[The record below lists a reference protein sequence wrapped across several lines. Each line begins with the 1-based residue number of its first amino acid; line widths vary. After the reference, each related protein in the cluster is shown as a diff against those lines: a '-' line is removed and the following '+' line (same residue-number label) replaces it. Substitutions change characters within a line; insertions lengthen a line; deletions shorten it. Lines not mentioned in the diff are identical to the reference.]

1 MQIQTLDH
9 VMDAWEAQ
17 LKLPNPTAASPSAML
32 SKLGL
37 RLAGTW
43 PSLEAFQ
50 KAAMNPL
57 QFWMQFA
64 AQWQKSWADTM
75 TFWAGLGSFIEPA
88 L

>member
-1 MQIQTLDH
+1 
-9 VMDAWEAQ
+9 
-17 LKLPNPTAASPSAML
+17 
-32 SKLGL
+32 
-37 RLAGTW
+37 
-43 PSLEAFQ
+43 
-50 KAAMNPL
+50 MNPL